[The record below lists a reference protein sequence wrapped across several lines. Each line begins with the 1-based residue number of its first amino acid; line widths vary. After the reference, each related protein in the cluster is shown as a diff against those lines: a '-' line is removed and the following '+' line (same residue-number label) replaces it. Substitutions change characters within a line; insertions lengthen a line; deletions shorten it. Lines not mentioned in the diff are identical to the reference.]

1 MQEQSFEQM
10 LNETLKEIH
19 PGQILK
25 GTVISVQENRIA
37 LNIGYKADGIVK
49 RQDYSSNDE
58 IDLRTVVNVG
68 DELEVKVKKINDG
81 EGQVVLSRRELI
93 QGQINDKLK
102 ALYESGELQKGKVIK
117 VTDGGLTVEVEP
129 MVNVFIPRSLISNKN
144 ENDINHYL
152 GKELEFYITEFNI
165 IKRRVI
171 GDRKRILVAE
181 EKKKKEE
188 ALSKIKEGDI
198 VTGTVKSIL
207 DYGVFIDVGGVDGLL
222 HITEM
227 GWGKLKSPRKMFKV
241 GDQVKVLIREV
252 SGDKISLTA
261 KFPEENPWLTA
272 KEKYGIGKTVKGKVA
287 RMADYGAFIEL
298 EEDIDGLLHV
308 SQISR
313 EKIKKPEDVLTI
325 GQEVEVKVIDFDDT
339 NKKISLSMKALLPE
353 PEKEEQDTREIVDV
367 DIAAYGEKIAEQE
380 KEEAANADSEA
391 PVEKTEENNA

>member
-1 MQEQSFEQM
+1 M
-10 LNETLKEIH
+10 NAI
-19 PGQILK
+19 
-25 GTVISVQENRIA
+25 
-37 LNIGYKADGIVK
+37 
-49 RQDYSSNDE
+49 
-58 IDLRTVVNVG
+58 
-68 DELEVKVKKINDG
+68 
-81 EGQVVLSRRELI
+81 
-93 QGQINDKLK
+93 KLK
-102 ALYESGELQKGKVIK
+102 AKRIVCFVAAISMMLGIFPMTVFAAHEEAPIRV
-117 VTDGGLTVEVEP
+117 TVEIEDAKESYNAGDKFKAYVIFHDSKTTEEDYQIGTIGGKFCFD
-129 MVNVFIPRSLISNKN
+129 NNK
-144 ENDINHYL
+144 L
-152 GKELEFYITEFNI
+152 Q
-165 IKRRVI
+165 
-171 GDRKRILVAE
+171 
-181 EKKKKEE
+181 
-188 ALSKIKEGDI
+188 
-198 VTGTVKSIL
+198 VTGTKVMDVVVGYDDEEEEDVRATQILECAVGNSGDSANKVTFSMGTYQPYFFPDGAQMFRVSFKALEDGVVPNFEFVELNMIKSLPYGTSDAELKEYLRENSL
-207 DYGVFIDVGGVDGLL
+207 DFKFDGPVAYLEGEAEDVTTHTV
-222 HITEM
+222 TYYV
-227 GWGKLKSPRKMFKV
+227 S
-241 GDQVKVLIREV
+241 GDFYASGDVV